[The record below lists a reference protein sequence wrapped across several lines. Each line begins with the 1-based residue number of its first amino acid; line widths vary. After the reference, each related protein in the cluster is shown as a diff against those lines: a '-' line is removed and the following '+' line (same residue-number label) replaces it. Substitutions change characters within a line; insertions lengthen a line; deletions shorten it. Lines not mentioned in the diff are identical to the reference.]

1 MKYWVTATVLLA
13 LAGAALAR
21 EPQPQQQVLVQ
32 FSVGTGTTL
41 VGFKVARCSAP
52 ADDESVSAPGR
63 FCLRLP
69 FGCALVMESAS
80 ADGSSVVV
88 RPQIGPI
95 AFEVAVGP
103 ARSSESGAIDGTTR
117 SPWGGRCRMPCL
129 AFHLSRTPP
138 GSVQ

>member
-1 MKYWVTATVLLA
+1 MRYLVAATMLLA
-13 LAGAALAR
+13 LAGSALASA
-21 EPQPQQQVLVQ
+21 PQRQVLVQ
-32 FSVGTGTTL
+32 FSVGTGSTV

-52 ADDESVSAPGR
+52 AENGCVCTPGR

-69 FGCALVMESAS
+69 FDCALVMESAS

-103 ARSSESGAIDGTTR
+103 ASPSE
-117 SPWGGRCRMPCL
+117 L
-129 AFHLSRTPP
+129 
-138 GSVQ
+138 